1 MICKSGGDVIN
12 WNEGMNVTVRKVKK
26 GKKRITKKKP
36 SFFDLF
42 DPITTE
48 VEDAFD
54 EAISSLENQCDIA

>member
-54 EAISSLENQCDIA
+54 EAI